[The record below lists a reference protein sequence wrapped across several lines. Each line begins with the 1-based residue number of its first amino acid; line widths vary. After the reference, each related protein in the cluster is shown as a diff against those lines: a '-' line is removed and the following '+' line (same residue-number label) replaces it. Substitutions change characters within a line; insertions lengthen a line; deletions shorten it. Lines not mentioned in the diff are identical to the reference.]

1 MGQKRI
7 IFNKRG
13 SFLIRKFDFRKKHQL
28 LVKIIL
34 GRDNE
39 ELYDVLQGK
48 SVCYIQVY
56 YHELNQNHLVMPCT
70 QFTALGRCFEENG
83 L

>member
-1 MGQKRI
+1 MIFLWGKKRNCI

-39 ELYDVLQGK
+39 ELYDVLQ
-48 SVCYIQVY
+48 VY